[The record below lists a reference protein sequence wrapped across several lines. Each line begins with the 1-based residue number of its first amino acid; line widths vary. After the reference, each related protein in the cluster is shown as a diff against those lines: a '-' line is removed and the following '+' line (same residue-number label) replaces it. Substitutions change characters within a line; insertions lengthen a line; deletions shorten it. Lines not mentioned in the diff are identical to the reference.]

1 MGSPLNNDD
10 FNNTLK
16 SELIDSLGRNKISH
30 DSLPREKSIED
41 RIKEEAINNMK
52 LDIELKKDTLYFLL
66 ILLGV
71 ETFAIFTLVFFQGF
85 EIITIEE
92 WTMRILTVS
101 TITQI
106 TVMLNIAVKY
116 LFSMSKSSKKNDF
129 GK

>member
-1 MGSPLNNDD
+1 MKSPVHNDD

>member
-30 DSLPREKSIED
+30 ASLPREKSIED
-41 RIKEEAINNMK
+41 RIKEETINNMK

-85 EIITIEE
+85 GIIAIEE